1 MSFLLSFEIYMI
13 KLNYEVIKM
22 KLKYLSLLLSIIC
35 IMQFMTVPSLANAQA
50 MEIKSNL
57 AIDGEDI
64 KDTAEYKGYL
74 WRIDAKD
81 DDNLPRNFRTS
92 RISSKKQ
99 VINMELMLIM
109 CL

>member
-1 MSFLLSFEIYMI
+1 
-13 KLNYEVIKM
+13 M

-35 IMQFMTVPSLANAQA
+35 IMQFMTVPSFANAQA

-81 DDNLPRNFRTS
+81 DDCLEIFVHQ

-109 CL
+109 CLQEKV